1 MRGPNAVTTPLL
13 EDLRAAL
20 AARTERP
27 APSGSFVP
35 SAVLALVYPSG
46 DDHKVLLHKRSQR
59 VVHHKGDI
67 AFPGGVQEEGESL
80 LETALRET
88 HEEIGVDPAD
98 VEVLGR
104 LDDTATTANYLISPY
119 VGTIPSPYEFRPNG
133 DEVDALLEAPVS
145 GLLDPA
151 NRRDD
156 VRLVDGELKRIP
168 CFAHDGHLVVGATAL
183 ILEDLV
189 ELFAQSAR
197 QDSGT

>member
-1 MRGPNAVTTPLL
+1 MTTPLL
-13 EDLRAAL
+13 EELRAAL
-20 AARTERP
+20 AVRSERA

-35 SAVLALVYPSG
+35 SAVLVLVYPSG
-46 DDHKVLLHKRSQR
+46 DDHSVLLHKRSQR

-80 LETALRET
+80 LDTALRET

-104 LDDTATTANYLISPY
+104 LDDTPTTANYLISPY

-133 DEVDALLEAPVS
+133 DEVEALLEAPVS
-145 GLLDPA
+145 GLLNPED
-151 NRRDD
+151 RRDD

-168 CFAHDGHLVVGATAL
+168 CFAHDGHLIVGATAM
-183 ILEDLV
+183 ILGALV
-189 ELFAQSAR
+189 ELIAPPEPRNLGA
-197 QDSGT
+197 

>member
-20 AARTERP
+20 ADRLERP

-98 VEVLGR
+98 VEVLGETGR
-104 LDDTATTANYLISPY
+104 Y
-119 VGTIPSPYEFRPNG
+119 G
-133 DEVDALLEAPVS
+133 DHRE
-145 GLLDPA
+145 LLDLTLCWYNPFTLRVPSQ
-151 NRRDD
+151 RR
-156 VRLVDGELKRIP
+156 
-168 CFAHDGHLVVGATAL
+168 
-183 ILEDLV
+183 
-189 ELFAQSAR
+189 
-197 QDSGT
+197 

>member
-1 MRGPNAVTTPLL
+1 MTTPLL
-13 EDLRAAL
+13 EELRAAL
-20 AARTERP
+20 AVRTERA

-35 SAVLALVYPSG
+35 SAVLVLVYTSG
-46 DDHKVLLHKRSQR
+46 DDHSVLLHKRSQR

-80 LETALRET
+80 LDTALRET

-104 LDDTATTANYLISPY
+104 LDDTPTTANYLISPY

-133 DEVDALLEAPVS
+133 DEVEALLEAPVS
-145 GLLDPA
+145 GLLNPE

-168 CFAHDGHLVVGATAL
+168 CFAHDGHLIVGATAM
-183 ILEDLV
+183 ILGALV
-189 ELFAQSAR
+189 ELIAPPEPRNLGA
-197 QDSGT
+197 

>member
-1 MRGPNAVTTPLL
+1 MRLNSVTTPLL
-13 EDLRAAL
+13 EELRAAL
-20 AARTERP
+20 AVRTERA

-35 SAVLALVYPSG
+35 SAVLVLVYTSG
-46 DDHKVLLHKRSQR
+46 DDHSVLLHKRSQR

-80 LETALRET
+80 LDTALRET

-104 LDDTATTANYLISPY
+104 LDDTPTTANYLISPY

-133 DEVDALLEAPVS
+133 DEVEALLEAPVS
-145 GLLDPA
+145 GLLNPE

-168 CFAHDGHLVVGATAL
+168 CFAHDGHLIVGATAM
-183 ILEDLV
+183 ILGALV
-189 ELFAQSAR
+189 ELIAPPEPRNLGA
-197 QDSGT
+197 

>member
-1 MRGPNAVTTPLL
+1 MTTPLL
-13 EDLRAAL
+13 EELRAAL
-20 AARTERP
+20 AVRTERA

-35 SAVLALVYPSG
+35 SAVLVLVYPSG
-46 DDHKVLLHKRSQR
+46 DDHSVLLHKRSQR

-80 LETALRET
+80 LDTALRET

-104 LDDTATTANYLISPY
+104 LDDTPTTANYLISPY
-119 VGTIPSPYEFRPNG
+119 VGTILSPYEFRPNG
-133 DEVDALLEAPVS
+133 DEVEALLEAPVS
-145 GLLDPA
+145 GLLNPE

-168 CFAHDGHLVVGATAL
+168 CFAHDGHLIVGATAM
-183 ILEDLV
+183 ILGALV
-189 ELFAQSAR
+189 ELIAPPEPRNLGA
-197 QDSGT
+197 